1 MAKLTRHIEMETKII
16 YSFKQE
22 IHRGAGETMDYI
34 DGLITLHYG
43 YRPDMFISLEEI
55 QVYIE
60 VCE

>member
-1 MAKLTRHIEMETKII
+1 
-16 YSFKQE
+16 
-22 IHRGAGETMDYI
+22 MDYI
-34 DGLITLHYG
+34 NGLITLHYG